1 MTDWWTQILL
11 LGGQAIVGGAA
22 TIAVRMLRD
31 LKSDMED
38 IEDHLRK
45 INGKVQ
51 TTSQRLD
58 DHEVLCTERHDTHR
72 REMGIL
78 RGIRNV

>member
-1 MTDWWTQILL
+1 MNDWWTQVALL
-11 LGGQAIVGGAA
+11 AGQAVVGGAA
-22 TIAVRMLRD
+22 TVAVRMLAD
-31 LKSDMED
+31 LKADMQE
-38 IEDHLRK
+38 IEDHLRR

-72 REMGIL
+72 RELGIL
-78 RGIRNV
+78 RSSR